1 MRFPGFEGEWQEKC
15 FGEIAPLQRGFDLPT
30 QNIKKGNIPI
40 VYSNGILNYH
50 NESKCKA
57 PGLITGRSGTIGR
70 FTFIESGE
78 YWPHNTALWVTDFCN
93 NYPYFIYY
101 LYQTANI
108 DRLSTGSGVPTL
120 NRNDVHRK
128 ISYIPSIIEQKK
140 ITDFLSLLDDRIS
153 TQMKIIEK
161 LESLIKGVAHSL
173 IKNGKA
179 NIQIK
184 DCLNCF
190 SSTLMESMI
199 PENNDGKY
207 PVYGAIGVI
216 GYMNENTINTDA
228 ILIIK
233 DGASV
238 GRVQYAEGKYS
249 VTGTLNYLTPKDK
262 TSLKY
267 MYYCLQLFNFD
278 KYKVGS
284 GIPHIY
290 FKDYGHEYIYRPSFE
305 KQKEIASVLS
315 TIDEKLGIER
325 KVLEKYAEQK
335 EHLLCNLFI

>member
-1 MRFPGFEGEWQEKC
+1 MMYIEK
-15 FGEIAPLQRGFDLPT
+15 
-30 QNIKKGNIPI
+30 
-40 VYSNGILNYH
+40 Y
-50 NESKCKA
+50 
-57 PGLITGRSGTIGR
+57 LI
-70 FTFIESGE
+70 F
-78 YWPHNTALWVTDFCN
+78 
-93 NYPYFIYY
+93 
-101 LYQTANI
+101 
-108 DRLSTGSGVPTL
+108 
-120 NRNDVHRK
+120 
-128 ISYIPSIIEQKK
+128 SIIEQKK

-199 PENNDGKY
+199 PDSDGKY

>member
-1 MRFPGFEGEWQEKC
+1 LKNSSAKLLLKGTILLTTRATIGDVAIACEDCTTNQGFQSLTVKNNNNVFVFNWLKTIRNELIKKANGSTFLEISKSEIEDISISIPTISEQEK
-15 FGEIAPLQRGFDLPT
+15 IA
-30 QNIKKGNIPI
+30 K
-40 VYSNGILNYH
+40 
-50 NESKCKA
+50 
-57 PGLITGRSGTIGR
+57 
-70 FTFIESGE
+70 
-78 YWPHNTALWVTDFCN
+78 
-93 NYPYFIYY
+93 
-101 LYQTANI
+101 
-108 DRLSTGSGVPTL
+108 
-120 NRNDVHRK
+120 
-128 ISYIPSIIEQKK
+128 
-140 ITDFLSLLDDRIS
+140 FLSLLDDRIS

-161 LESLIKGVAHSL
+161 LESLIKGVANSL
-173 IKNGKA
+173 IKNGNP

-199 PENNDGKY
+199 PENSDGKY
-207 PVYGAIGVI
+207 PVYGATGII

-249 VTGTLNYLTPKDK
+249 VIGTLNYLTPKDK

-290 FKDYGHEYIYRPSFE
+290 FRDYGHEYVYRPPFE
-305 KQKEIASVLS
+305 KQKEIVNVLS
-315 TIDEKLGIER
+315 TIDEKLVVER
-325 KVLEKYAEQK
+325 KILEKYTEQK
-335 EHLLCNLFI
+335 KYLLGNLFI